1 MVKLD
6 LQDNTLIINNSDD
19 FKRHQSLQLAVS
31 YGFNT
36 GPNKGNLVTSKN
48 IEHNLPKL
56 IGFFESEKIDFELTE
71 SCEELRSDILG
82 KEAVFR
88 QFVETARTYK
98 DGSFDLQDF
107 QEHIDFLKGNIKRR
121 LRDHQKKA
129 FYHLCKVGNAANF
142 SVPGSGKTTVVLS
155 AYEKLRLQ
163 GDVNVLFVIGPPACF
178 GPWKREFTDVLGRV
192 PKVDILA
199 GGNQNE
205 RRQKYYEVNDMSE
218 MYLTTFQTLMRDVQE
233 VCAMLQSPQVNAF
246 VVIDEAHYIKQ
257 LYGRWANAVLQIAAF
272 AKTRCIL
279 TGTPI
284 PKSYTDLFNMFDFL
298 WPENAVV
305 SEEEK
310 GLLQLYE
317 GRRDFQS
324 AAGILN
330 PIIGPLFYRVR
341 KKELGLKPQV
351 FYDPI
356 KIRMGQNERRIYNAI
371 VGKLRHYA
379 NMDKFLKDATTD
391 VVARLKRGRM
401 IRLRQVLSYAKL
413 LNTAIDEYS
422 ENLLGDEEE
431 LDRIIYDYDAIELP
445 AKLTHLLE
453 MVAGFTE
460 RGEKVVIWANFVGTI
475 DLIERTLL
483 SGDFNCKKIYGRTP
497 VEKED
502 YEEENTREK
511 IRDEFVDANSGLNI
525 LIANPAACAESISLH
540 KTCNNAV
547 YYDLSYNC
555 AQYLQS
561 LDRIHR
567 VGGSEDKEA
576 YYYFLQYED
585 TVEGRILGNLNMKA
599 QKMYQIIEGDYS
611 IYSMDMFD
619 DDEDLDVQ
627 LFNEL
632 FGKG

>member
-6 LQDNTLIINNSDD
+6 LQDSTLIIDHSDD

-31 YGFNT
+31 YGFNEA
-36 GPNKGNLVTSKN
+36 PNGGNLITRKN
-48 IEHNLPKL
+48 IENNLPKL
-56 IGFFESEKIDFELTE
+56 IGFLESEKIDFELTE
-71 SCEELRSDILG
+71 SCEALRSDISD

-98 DGSFDLQDF
+98 DGSFDPQDF
-107 QEHIDFLKGNIKRR
+107 QEHIDFLKGNIKRK
-121 LRDHQKKA
+121 LKDHQKKA

-163 GDVNVLFVIGPPACF
+163 GEINLLFVIGPPACF
-178 GPWKREFTDVLGRV
+178 GPWKREFKDVLGRD
-192 PKVDILA
+192 PKFNILA
-199 GGNQNE
+199 GGNLTE
-205 RRQKYYEVNDMSE
+205 RKQKYYEVNDLSE
-218 MYLTTFQTLMRDVQE
+218 LYLTTFQTLMRDTQE

-257 LYGRWANAVLQIAAF
+257 LDGRWANAALQIAAF
-272 AKTRCIL
+272 AKIRCIL

-298 WPENAVV
+298 WPENVV
-305 SEEEK
+305 VTEEEK

-317 GRRDFQS
+317 ERRDFKS
-324 AAGILN
+324 AAGILD
-330 PIIGPLFYRVR
+330 PVVGPLFYRVR

-356 KIRMGQNERRIYNAI
+356 KIQMGQNERRVYNAI

-379 NMDKFLKDATTD
+379 NMDEFLKDATTD
-391 VVARLKRGRM
+391 VVVRLKRGRM
-401 IRLRQVLSYAKL
+401 IRLRQVFSYAKL
-413 LNTAIDEYS
+413 LNTAIEDYS
-422 ENLLGDEEE
+422 ENLIGGEEE
-431 LDRIIYDYDAIELP
+431 LDKIIYDYDAIEQP
-445 AKLTHLLE
+445 AKLIHLLG
-453 MVAGFTE
+453 MAARFKE
-460 RGEKVVIWANFVGTI
+460 RDEKVVIWANFVGTI

-483 SGDFNCKKIYGRTP
+483 SEGFNCKKIYGRTP
-497 VEKED
+497 VAKET
-502 YEEENTREK
+502 YEEEETREK
-511 IRDEFVDANSGLNI
+511 IRDEFVDANSGLDI

-599 QKMYQIIEGDYS
+599 QKMYQIIEGDYN

-619 DDEDLDVQ
+619 EDDDLDVQ
-627 LFNEL
+627 LYNEL